1 MFRFTLLIAALSL
14 IAFAAGPPAA
24 AEPANDTE
32 HATLQ
37 GAAIIKP
44 YKNALQ
50 TALREGLADSPL
62 SAVEHCRLE
71 APALAER
78 YSTENLRV
86 GRSSHRLRNPANAA
100 PDWLE
105 AVLDRYLGDPSTRA
119 PLTVELEHGV
129 RGYVEPIV
137 MQPLCLA
144 CHGPALAPELEAMI
158 EKHYP
163 DDQATGFEVGDLRGV
178 FWVEFTP
185 AQR

>member
-14 IAFAAGPPAA
+14 VAFAGPPASADYANEAERA
-24 AEPANDTE
+24 AR
-32 HATLQ
+32 Q
-37 GAAIIKP
+37 GAAVLKP
-44 YKNALQ
+44 YKKALQ
-50 TALREGLADSPL
+50 TALMEGLADSPL

-71 APALAER
+71 APALAES
-78 YSTENLRV
+78 YSTKNLRL

-100 PDWLE
+100 PEWLE
-105 AVLDRYLGDPSTRA
+105 AVIDRYLGNPSARA
-119 PLTVELEHGV
+119 PLTAELEHGV

-144 CHGPALAPELEAMI
+144 CHGPALPPELEAEI
-158 EKHYP
+158 DEHYP
-163 DDQATGFEVGDLRGV
+163 DDRATGFEAGDLRGV